1 VSARHSRSVLA
12 GSLFAVET
20 VGLVAVLYLWLP
32 LYRRL
37 QAGPAGDRPGADIVW
52 KALLVAAVMQVCY
65 WGRRRIPESEGE
77 REGVVLGHV
86 LLFLSRLAFVFVGS
100 SFSLFILRAQ
110 DTHASPLGMIGSLF
124 ILFTIF
130 CYVLDLEQLA
140 RPRLV
145 RASSHREHG

>member
-1 VSARHSRSVLA
+1 MSARHSRSVLA
-12 GSLFAVET
+12 GSLFAIET
-20 VGLVAVLYLWLP
+20 VGLLAVLYFWLP

-37 QAGPAGDRPGADIVW
+37 QAGPGGDRPGAGIVW
-52 KALLVAAVMQVCY
+52 KALIVAAVMQICY
-65 WGRRRIPESEGE
+65 WIRRRIPEAEEE

-100 SFSLFILRAQ
+100 TFSLFILRFQ
-110 DTHASPLGMIGSLF
+110 DTNTSPFGVGGSIF

-145 RASSHREHG
+145 RAHTHREHR